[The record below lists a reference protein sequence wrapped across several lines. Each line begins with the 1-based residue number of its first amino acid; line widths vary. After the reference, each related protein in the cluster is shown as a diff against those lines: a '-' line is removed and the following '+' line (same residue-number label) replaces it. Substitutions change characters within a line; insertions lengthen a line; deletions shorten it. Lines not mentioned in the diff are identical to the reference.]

1 MNLSLLGKFL
11 GEQEVWIDVLVEKY
25 GLGLWILVT
34 KEQSVTTRKS
44 LISYIYLRE
53 INNGTIESN
62 WNYV

>member
-34 KEQSVTTRKS
+34 KEQWATTRKS

-53 INNGTIESN
+53 INNGTIDSN